1 LIVAVHVAPGGE
13 SDGPQAKHLIDQQ
26 PPERRPDRILGDT
39 AYGNGVV
46 RAELSERDVEVLA
59 PVPEGAVTED
69 RVGKR
74 EFTIDPVG
82 GTVTCPAGN
91 TAMITTS
98 KKGVRTARIS
108 RALCGACPL
117 PDQCCPGRPSRQIAL
132 GEHEELQIAA
142 RQALNDPVTAAH
154 LRHTRPRIERL
165 LGLLACRYGARKSR
179 YIGTQKAM
187 LQASWAAA
195 LVNLN
200 PIGDSSPPRLVSSG
214 RTGGRGP
221 RAPARQP
228 KRAPEPVS
236 YPVRDQP

>member
-1 LIVAVHVAPGGE
+1 
-13 SDGPQAKHLIDQQ
+13 
-26 PPERRPDRILGDT
+26 
-39 AYGNGVV
+39 
-46 RAELSERDVEVLA
+46 
-59 PVPEGAVTED
+59 
-69 RVGKR
+69 
-74 EFTIDPVG
+74 
-82 GTVTCPAGN
+82 
-91 TAMITTS
+91 MITTS